1 MLFPNVINTNI
12 ETNDN
17 HKIINPPIDD
27 NASLNPEHINI
38 INQENNFSTH
48 NNDLNTIIPFQF
60 NSNSKELP
68 FNELL
73 ATWKVKER
81 ISHTSLRSL
90 LKVLQTHPCHSDLP
104 NDPRTLLNT
113 PRSM

>member
-1 MLFPNVINTNI
+1 
-12 ETNDN
+12 
-17 HKIINPPIDD
+17 
-27 NASLNPEHINI
+27 LNPENNFEI
-38 INQENNFSTH
+38 INQENNFSIH

-73 ATWKVKER
+73 ATWAGKER

-90 LKVLQTHPCHSDLP
+90 LKDLQTHPCHSNLP
-104 NDPRTLLNT
+104 NDIIKH
-113 PRSM
+113 S